1 MSLDL
6 QPIVPTS
13 ARRRT
18 TRALCSWLAPVTAC
32 VLLAAACGG
41 DEASGDPDFGAN
53 ALGPF
58 GGVGGGN
65 ANPAAPNNNAVGNNS
80 NSGNNNV
87 PSTNGTPSTTPN
99 NNNEPNQGNGTPTT
113 NNNNNAAN
121 NNTGNNNGTPGAAGS
136 GGSPVGAAGSTANPP
151 PPTGAAGSGATQPP
165 PPPPTG
171 AAGSGATQPP
181 PVTPPPPPA
190 APDIPCPAGATFCS
204 GFESDTLPTGSSFQ
218 SNPPGQPQFDT
229 TVKHS
234 GNRSVLFAATGGG
247 FNVREIIAPIPGQSF
262 WVRLFIQT
270 SDVFGDNNH
279 DSLFVGSTATPAQD
293 NNAEDGPEFSEQGN
307 QVLLNANDALQNASG
322 PGFPQG
328 VGPQLAADTWHCI
341 EAHYDGGTGDVQI
354 FNEGDPLIDAPG
366 FKRLTYQ
373 TFRFGYIGFN
383 TARDVWFDDVVVAP
397 NRINCQ

>member
-6 QPIVPTS
+6 QPIVPPS
-13 ARRRT
+13 ARRRSSRT
-18 TRALCSWLAPVTAC
+18 LCSWLAPSWLSPLAAC
-32 VLLAAACGG
+32 ALLAAACGG
-41 DEASGDPDFGAN
+41 DEASGEPDFGAG

-58 GGVGGGN
+58 GGVGGSTS
-65 ANPAAPNNNAVGNNS
+65 NPVAPGGSNNAVGNN
-80 NSGNNNV
+80 NV
-87 PSTNGTPSTTPN
+87 PAATGTPN
-99 NNNEPNQGNGTPTT
+99 NNNEPNQGNGTPTA

-121 NNTGNNNGTPGAAGS
+121 NNTGNNNTPSPAAGGA
-136 GGSPVGAAGSTANPP
+136 GGTQVGAAGSTANPP
-151 PPTGAAGSGATQPP
+151 PTGAAGSGAVPPPP

-171 AAGSGATQPP
+171 AAGSGAVTPP
-181 PVTPPPPPA
+181 PVTPPPPA
-190 APDIPCPAGATFCS
+190 VPDIPCPAGATFCS
-204 GFESDTLPTGSSFQ
+204 GFESDTLPAGSSFQ

-229 TVKHS
+229 AVKHS

-270 SDVFGDNNH
+270 SDIFGDNNH
-279 DSLFVGSTATPAQD
+279 DSLFVASTALPTED

-307 QVLLNANDALQNASG
+307 QVLLNANDALRNANG

-328 VGPQLAADTWHCI
+328 AGPQLAADTWHCI

-354 FNEGDPLIDAPG
+354 FNNGDPLIDAPG
-366 FKRLTYQ
+366 FARLTYE

-383 TARDVWFDDVVVAP
+383 TARDVWFDDVVVSA
-397 NRINCQ
+397 NRVNCQ